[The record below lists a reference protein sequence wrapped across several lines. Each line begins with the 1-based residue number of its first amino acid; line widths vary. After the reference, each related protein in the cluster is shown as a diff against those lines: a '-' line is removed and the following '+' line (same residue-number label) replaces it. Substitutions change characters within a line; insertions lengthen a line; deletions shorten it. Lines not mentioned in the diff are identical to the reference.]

1 MNPLFL
7 ARMEQLIP
15 DEMDA
20 FLASMEQP
28 LIKGVRISSAKC
40 SPADVHQK
48 LPWLV
53 RPSPFA
59 PNSYYTEESVGLHPY
74 HIEGLLYMQEPSA
87 SAAVTVLNPSSADTV
102 LDLCAAPG
110 SKSTQIA
117 EKVKDGFLVANEIDP
132 SRAKIL
138 LSNLERMGA
147 ENIAVTN
154 MDAPTLCRQLPDYF
168 DKVLVDAPCSGE
180 GMMKKHAAALEGWS
194 MDNIHLCAA
203 RQKEIVP
210 YAISALKP
218 GGEMVYSTCTYA
230 PEENEQM
237 VAWILENFPE
247 MEQLDP
253 EVDFGRHGIPTPG
266 MDETRVVRIF
276 PMDGGEGHF
285 IARFRKRDD
294 ASAFSG
300 KTAAEL
306 KNQKLPK
313 EAAEFLEENGAL
325 HYSNCMVNKSK
336 EGSAVSVMNHPFLDF
351 KKGKVLRQG
360 VLLGQL
366 IKNRFEPGHA
376 FYLSAAAA
384 DKVIKTELS
393 LDQMDAAMHG
403 EPVSAYAPKGFTAL
417 CYDGVPFAYG
427 KSIGSRINN
436 KLPKGLRLNP
446 NSHVRCDFGSERKEE
461 KRIEKTDCQGGL
473 SE

>member
-7 ARMEQLIP
+7 KRMEQLIP

-20 FLASMEQP
+20 FLASMEEP

-40 SPADVHQK
+40 DPAAVHKK

-59 PNSYYTEESVGLHPY
+59 PNSYYTAESVGLHPY

-87 SAAVTVLNPSSADTV
+87 SAAVTVLNPSATDTV

-147 ENIAVTN
+147 ENIAITS

-180 GMMKKHAAALEGWS
+180 GMMKKHASALEGWS
-194 MDNIHLCAA
+194 LDNIQLCAA

-210 YAISALKP
+210 HAISALKP

-230 PEENEQM
+230 PEENEQI
-237 VAWILENFPE
+237 VAWILENYPE
-247 MEQLDP
+247 MEQLSP
-253 EVDFGRHGIPTPG
+253 EVSFGRPGVKTPG
-266 MDETRVVRIF
+266 MDETKVVRIF

-285 IARFRKRDD
+285 IARFRKKED
-294 ASAFSG
+294 APSSG
-300 KTAAEL
+300 KPIAEQ
-306 KNQKLPK
+306 KSQKLPK
-313 EAAEFLEENGAL
+313 EAAEFLRENGSPAF
-325 HYSNCMVNKSK
+325 SDCFVSKSK
-336 EGSAVSVMNHPFLDF
+336 EGSSISVMNHPFLDF

-366 IKNRFEPGHA
+366 VKNRFEPEHA
-376 FYLSAAAA
+376 FYLCASAA
-384 DKVIKTELS
+384 DKAKKTELS
-393 LDQMDAAMHG
+393 LEQMDAAMHG
-403 EPVSAYAPKGFTAL
+403 EPLNIAAPKGFTAL
-417 CYDGVPFAYG
+417 CYEGIPFAFG
-427 KSIGSRINN
+427 KSIGNRINN
-436 KLPKGLRLNP
+436 RLPKGLRLKP
-446 NSHVRCDFGSERKEE
+446 GSHVRCDFGSEENEE
-461 KRIEKTDCQGGL
+461 K
-473 SE
+473 